1 MNRSPALIGIVVA
14 LLSCCV
20 LSVIALAY
28 LGAQLASQAPTI
40 ETLVVSTPAALT
52 PAEAATA
59 GPTSTPR
66 ASASAA
72 AASDA
77 ASLDALLK
85 SDVHERD
92 LIALTKRLKK
102 VTQPIPTVVN
112 ATPPSYKV
120 GDQRVLW
127 IADQPNKKNFTS
139 TATLRYVTPHVY
151 AWAQN
156 GERLD
161 DAALKKS
168 TDVFENKIYVT
179 DRQFF
184 GSERSPGLDND
195 THVNIFN
202 GNVPGVGGYFSSADE
217 YPSVVNQFSNQGN
230 WFYINTRDVRPGTS
244 DYEGVLAHEFQHMI
258 HWNQDRNEDTWV
270 NEGLSELAMRLN
282 GYSVGGSDNAFVR
295 DPDIQLDAW
304 RDDPSAS
311 VPHYGASF
319 LFQAYFLSRFG
330 DKMMQQVVHEP
341 ANSIPGYDNV
351 LNSNRAGVKF
361 DDVFQ
366 DWLVANVLNDNTLD
380 NKRYAYSDLRNK
392 VTIKNSAANY
402 PFNQTLDVHQ
412 YAGQY
417 IDLRPRGA
425 GNYAVNLQGATA
437 VKIANADPHSGQYVW
452 YSNRGD
458 DSDMTLTRSFDL
470 KAVNK
475 ATLDVWLWY
484 DIEKDFDYAYV
495 EVSADNGATWDT
507 LKGVHT
513 TTTNPNGNNFGEGF
527 TGRDGHWYEEKF
539 DLTPYAGKPVRVR
552 FEYVTDDA
560 FNATGMLV
568 DDISIPELNYQD
580 DVENGDGGW
589 QADGFVR
596 VNNFLPQQWSVQ
608 LIKFGRQT
616 SIDKLPVDASGRAQ
630 LTLQNF
636 GGDISRAILVIS
648 GLTPVTTETAT
659 FTVSITQQ

>member
-1 MNRSPALIGIVVA
+1 M
-14 LLSCCV
+14 
-20 LSVIALAY
+20 IALAY

-66 ASASAA
+66 ASAAA

-112 ATPPSYKV
+112 ATPPSYKM

-168 TDVFENKIYVT
+168 TDVFENKIYPT

-366 DWLVANVLNDNTLD
+366 DSLVANVLNDNT
-380 NKRYAYSDLRNK
+380 
-392 VTIKNSAANY
+392 
-402 PFNQTLDVHQ
+402 
-412 YAGQY
+412 
-417 IDLRPRGA
+417 
-425 GNYAVNLQGATA
+425 
-437 VKIANADPHSGQYVW
+437 
-452 YSNRGD
+452 
-458 DSDMTLTRSFDL
+458 
-470 KAVNK
+470 
-475 ATLDVWLWY
+475 
-484 DIEKDFDYAYV
+484 
-495 EVSADNGATWDT
+495 
-507 LKGVHT
+507 
-513 TTTNPNGNNFGEGF
+513 
-527 TGRDGHWYEEKF
+527 
-539 DLTPYAGKPVRVR
+539 
-552 FEYVTDDA
+552 
-560 FNATGMLV
+560 
-568 DDISIPELNYQD
+568 
-580 DVENGDGGW
+580 
-589 QADGFVR
+589 
-596 VNNFLPQQWSVQ
+596 
-608 LIKFGRQT
+608 
-616 SIDKLPVDASGRAQ
+616 
-630 LTLQNF
+630 
-636 GGDISRAILVIS
+636 
-648 GLTPVTTETAT
+648 
-659 FTVSITQQ
+659 